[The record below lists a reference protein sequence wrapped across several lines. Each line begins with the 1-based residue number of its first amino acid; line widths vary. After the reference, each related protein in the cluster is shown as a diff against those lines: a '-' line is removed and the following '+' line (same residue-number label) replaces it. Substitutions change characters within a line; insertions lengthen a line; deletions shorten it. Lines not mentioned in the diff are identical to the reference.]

1 MSATIEKGPLREAL
15 RKARRDH
22 VAALPH
28 RALMFRRPP
37 APMEVLAPEGSVVG
51 LYHPLASE
59 APTQAYASWFLEN
72 GRSIA
77 LPWFANRKSPMRF
90 REWRDPVADHGL
102 VTGPFRMKQPE
113 AEARELT
120 PDLVIVPLLGFT
132 STCDRL
138 GQGAG
143 HYDRWLA
150 GHPLA
155 NAIGLAWDC
164 QLVESLPLEEHD
176 RRLDAVITPTRFY
189 EAE

>member
-1 MSATIEKGPLREAL
+1 MSAPIEKGPLREML

-37 APMEVLAPEGSVVG
+37 APLAALAPEGSVVG
-51 LYHPLASE
+51 LYHPLAAE
-59 APTQAYASWFLEN
+59 APTQAYAGWFLEN
-72 GRSIA
+72 GRTVA

-113 AEARELT
+113 AEARELM
-120 PDLVIVPLLGFT
+120 PDLLIVPLLGFT
-132 STCDRL
+132 SGCDRL

-150 GHPLA
+150 GHSKA
-155 NAIGLAWDC
+155 KAIGLAWDC

-176 RRLDAVITPTRFY
+176 RRLDAIVTPTRFY

>member
-1 MSATIEKGPLREAL
+1 MSAPNDKQPLRDAL

-28 RALMFRRPP
+28 HALMFLRPP
-37 APMEVLAPEGSVVG
+37 APLAALAPEGSVVG

-59 APTQAYASWFLEN
+59 APTRSYATWFREN
-72 GRSIA
+72 GRKIA

-90 REWRDPVADHGL
+90 HDWRDPVADHGL
-102 VTGPFRMKQPE
+102 VHGPFRMLQPE
-113 AEARELT
+113 ADAEELT

-132 STCDRL
+132 SQCDRL

-150 GHPLA
+150 EHPRVR
-155 NAIGLAWDC
+155 AIGLAWDC
-164 QLVESLPLEEHD
+164 QLVESLPIEDHD

-189 EAE
+189 KAE

>member
-1 MSATIEKGPLREAL
+1 MSAPNPKQPLRDSL

-37 APMEVLAPEGSVVG
+37 APLAALAPEGSIVG
-51 LYHPLASE
+51 LYHPMASE
-59 APTQAYASWFLEN
+59 APTRAYATWFLEN
-72 GRSIA
+72 GRKVA
-77 LPWFANRKSPMRF
+77 LPCFANRKSPMRF

-102 VTGPFRMKQPE
+102 VPGPFRMLQPE
-113 AEARELT
+113 ADAEELV
-120 PDLVIVPLLGFT
+120 PDLLIVPLLGFT
-132 STCDRL
+132 SRCDRL

-150 GHPLA
+150 AHPGA
-155 NAIGLAWDC
+155 KAIGLAWDC